1 MLYEAL
7 KEDSGI
13 DLGENGYQ
21 YMKELLDQIYGVEQ
35 AIIDRADLNNKWRKK
50 VKPKRDGIEKK
61 FNDAERLDTKA
72 FFARI
77 NEAKEKN
84 KSLK

>member
-21 YMKELLDQIYGVEQ
+21 FMKELLDQIYGVEQ
-35 AIIDRADLNNKWRKK
+35 AIIDRADLNNKWRNK

-61 FNDAERLDTKA
+61 FNDEEILDTKA